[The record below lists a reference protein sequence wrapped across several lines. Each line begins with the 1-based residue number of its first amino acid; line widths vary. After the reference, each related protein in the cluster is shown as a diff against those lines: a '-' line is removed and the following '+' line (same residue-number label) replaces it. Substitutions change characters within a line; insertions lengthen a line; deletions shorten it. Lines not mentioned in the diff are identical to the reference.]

1 MRIKPRYLFLTETY
15 YKMFFLITHLIIG
28 KYYPSFF
35 TQFIIGCTCYA
46 ISFVILK
53 DFITV
58 RTYEHYKYHMLFLVV
73 IDASYLVYVTHNT
86 SLKELSEKPIEITST
101 INIIDTSSDVNDAKT
116 DLVHSISLLSD
127 INDFKITHD
136 LSSSDRAV
144 ELFSSSEENKE
155 TIQHNLDKTEETSES
170 ISIAA

>member
-1 MRIKPRYLFLTETY
+1 
-15 YKMFFLITHLIIG
+15 
-28 KYYPSFF
+28 
-35 TQFIIGCTCYA
+35 
-46 ISFVILK
+46 
-53 DFITV
+53 
-58 RTYEHYKYHMLFLVV
+58 MLFLVV